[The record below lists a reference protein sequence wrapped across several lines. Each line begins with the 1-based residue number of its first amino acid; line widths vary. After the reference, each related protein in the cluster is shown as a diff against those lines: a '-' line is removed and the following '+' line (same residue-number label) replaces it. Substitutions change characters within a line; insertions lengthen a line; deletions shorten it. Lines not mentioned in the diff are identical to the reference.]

1 MIHLPTGIMLADQ
14 LTKKMLSVI
23 FMRFATTG
31 TWNTRVT
38 EKAIRIQRAVRRP
51 RHYTEQDL
59 VNNRFA
65 TADGDIGEEL
75 AVDDDVIN
83 ILDVLSQQH

>member
-14 LTKKMLSVI
+14 LTKKMMSPIYTLFV
-23 FMRFATTG
+23 TTG

-38 EKAIRIQRAVRRP
+38 EKAIRVQRAARRP
-51 RHYTEQDL
+51 RQYTEQDL
-59 VNNRFA
+59 VDNRFA
-65 TADGDIGEEL
+65 VADGDIGEEL

-83 ILDVLSQQH
+83 ILDVLSQHH